1 MNSLPKNSEAQLT
14 EASFLILLSLAQQP
28 MHGYLVMQTINTV
41 FETDFKMSPGTLYRT
56 LQRLT
61 VAGLI
66 EEIALGDMDPE
77 DDRRRG
83 FSITDRGRLAASE
96 EMIRLEQLLGVARK
110 QLHKQLEGP
119 ATDV

>member
-1 MNSLPKNSEAQLT
+1 MKTPLKKSDTQLT
-14 EASFLILLSLAQQP
+14 EASFLILLSLAEKP

-41 FETDFKMSPGTLYRT
+41 FDISFKMSAGTLYRT
-56 LQRLT
+56 LQRLI

-83 FSITDRGRLAASE
+83 YAVTDQGKLAAHD
-96 EMIRLEQLLGVARK
+96 EMVRIKQLLKVARV
-110 QLHKQLEGP
+110 QLEGVSN
-119 ATDV
+119 DV